1 MEEKKI
7 KNFRTWMILDYKTG
21 RFRLIKRKNKLK
33 PSEIAID
40 VSLNVEVPEEPIM
53 KAEGNIVLSAP
64 KLADMT
70 LEELEG

>member
-1 MEEKKI
+1 MEEKNI

-53 KAEGNIVLSAP
+53 SCMNMSGPILFCN
-64 KLADMT
+64 
-70 LEELEG
+70 